1 MGTKTKGI
9 KKEKVESDQLERRK
23 SLEQDDYTS
32 DWPREKLKDLLLD
45 RIADDSKG
53 ISSQEEYQARRLDR
67 FAK

>member
-23 SLEQDDYTS
+23 SLEQDDYAS
-32 DWPREKLKDLLLD
+32 DWPQEKLKDLLLD